1 MKLFLNRVL
10 TKLQDKL
17 QLKFDLQKEAS
28 SKVYIS
34 KINTSFQ
41 GKISVGKNSNLNIQ
55 DGVYFSGNLI
65 IGDNCTVVI
74 GKNSFFTNIT
84 ISVKDESEL
93 TIGDDC
99 SFEATSHFPNEINV
113 LGKSKMLLS
122 NNVRIAANVLVR
134 FGGVFEMGA
143 YSSINYLSEIRCE
156 EKITIGE
163 YCLMSYE
170 VCIYDTN
177 THSTDW
183 QKRRERIPHGA
194 LEIEKPDTKPVLIGN
209 DVWLSKGVSILK
221 GVTLG
226 DKVIV
231 GLRTTVPS
239 GVYPESS
246 KLVSSK
252 PTVLIK

>member
-1 MKLFLNRVL
+1 MKQFLNKVL
-10 TKLQDKL
+10 SKLQDKL
-17 QLKFDLQKEAS
+17 QLKFDLQKDAS
-28 SKVYIS
+28 SNVSIAKN
-34 KINTSFQ
+34 NTSFN
-41 GKISVGKNSNLNIQ
+41 GKISVGKNSQLEIQ
-55 DGVYFSGNLI
+55 DGVSFSGQLN
-65 IGDNCTVVI
+65 IGENCKVVV
-74 GKNSFFTNIT
+74 GKDSFLTNVT
-84 ISVKDESEL
+84 ISVKEGSEL
-93 TIGDDC
+93 FIGEQC
-99 SFEATSHFPNEINV
+99 SFEAPANFPNEVNV
-113 LGKSKMLLS
+113 LGNSKMRLS
-122 NNVRIAANVLVR
+122 NNVRFAANALVR
-134 FGGVFEMGA
+134 FGGSFEMGA

-170 VCIYDTN
+170 VCIYDSN